1 MIEDIASIK
10 IKGGIFE
17 AETDLPIFVR
27 ENPRNPEQ
35 RFSLIYGKNGSGK
48 STISRGFRKLTG
60 AEESQ
65 IESAEV
71 LDASG
76 SIITVSED

>member
-60 AEESQ
+60 A
-65 IESAEV
+65 
-71 LDASG
+71 
-76 SIITVSED
+76 